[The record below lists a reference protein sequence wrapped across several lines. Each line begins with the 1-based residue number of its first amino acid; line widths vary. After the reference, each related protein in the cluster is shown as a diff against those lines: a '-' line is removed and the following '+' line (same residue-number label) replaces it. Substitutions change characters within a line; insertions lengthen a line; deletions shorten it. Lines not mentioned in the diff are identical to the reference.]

1 LEIVTVCLES
11 MGAEAARPYVDLAK
25 PEHPSLIDV
34 THLVDERLGIVNI
47 PNSIWIDEAGMIVR
61 PAEPA
66 WPTAPDAASE
76 DSSAEAPPAPP
87 PGRMSDMMAAAA
99 EIVADRAPYVEAL
112 RDWVAKGADSEF
124 ALTAA
129 EVVSRSGARGID
141 ESTAAA
147 QFELGLH
154 LHGEGDLESARSHFR
169 EAHRLAPDNWT
180 YKRQAWSI
188 EPSPLEGP
196 MSRFWQGPLP
206 GAEANWAYEGDWVK
220 DATAIGAAN
229 YYPRFRP

>member
-1 LEIVTVCLES
+1 MTVCLES

-34 THLVDERLGIVNI
+34 THLVDERFGVVNI

-66 WPTAPDAASE
+66 WPSPPDIPAEGSASE
-76 DSSAEAPPAPP
+76 AAATPP
-87 PGRMSDMMAAAA
+87 PGRMGEMMAAASQ
-99 EIVADRAPYVEAL
+99 IVTDRAPYVAAL

-124 ALTAA
+124 ALAPA
-129 EVVSRSGARGID
+129 DVVARSGARGV
-141 ESTAAA
+141 EEATAAA
-147 QFELGLH
+147 EFELAQH
-154 LHGEGDLESARSHFR
+154 LHNLGDLESARSHFA

-188 EPSPLEGP
+188 EPSALEGP
-196 MSRFWQGPLP
+196 MARFWQGPLP
-206 GAEANWAYEGDWVK
+206 GAEADWAYEGDWVK
-220 DATAIGAAN
+220 DATAGGISD